1 MSALFSPIKLRG
13 LALANRIMVAPMCQY
28 SAENG
33 EANDWHFTHINTLA
47 LSGAAMFCI
56 EATHVEAIGR
66 ITPGCLGLWNDATEA
81 ALKPIMASVR
91 KHSKTAVAMQLA
103 HAGRKGASHVPWNGG
118 QQIPLS
124 EGGWQ
129 TEGPS
134 AVPHKEGEAPPLA
147 LDAARLARVRD
158 AFVAAAKRA
167 DRLGIDALELHSAHG
182 YLLHQFLSPIA
193 NRRTDQYGG
202 SLQNRMRYPLEVF
215 DAVRAAFPAHKP
227 VGVKVSAT
235 DWVEGGWDL
244 AQTIEYAKE
253 LKKRGVDWIDASS
266 GGVSPLQKIPL
277 SPGYQVP
284 FAQGIKAATGVTT
297 MAVGLITQAGQ
308 AEDIVASGKADMV
321 TLARAMLYD
330 PRWGW
335 HAAAELGGKVEAPPQ
350 YWRSQPSTQKA
361 LFGETKFGARGGA
374 IRISS
379 PSGPRRALPRYSRRV
394 RARRSRRSRRTK
406 SSNADAAR
414 RGHGYWRCALRGP
427 APRMSLSH

>member
-13 LALANRIMVAPMCQY
+13 LALPNRIMVAPMCQY
-28 SAENG
+28 SADNG
-33 EANDWHFTHINTLA
+33 EANDWHFTHINMLA

-81 ALKPIMASVR
+81 ALKPILASVR
-91 KHSKTAVAMQLA
+91 KHSRAAVAMQIA
-103 HAGRKGASHVPWNGG
+103 HAGRKGSSQRPWEGG
-118 QQIPLS
+118 QQIPLGA
-124 EGGWQ
+124 GGWQ

-134 AVPHKEGEAPPLA
+134 PVPHKEGEMPPLA
-147 LDAARLARVRD
+147 FDAAGLKRVRD

-167 DRLGIDALELHSAHG
+167 ERLGIDAIEVHSAHG
-182 YLLHQFLSPIA
+182 YLLHQFLSPIS

-215 DAVRAAFPAHKP
+215 DAIREVFPERKP

-277 SPGYQVP
+277 GPGYQVP
-284 FAQGIKAATGVTT
+284 LAQGIKEATGVTT
-297 MAVGLITQAGQ
+297 MAIGLITEAKQ

-321 TLARAMLYD
+321 ALARGMLYD

-335 HAAAELGGKVEAPPQ
+335 HAAAELGGQVEAPPQ

-361 LFGETKFGARGGA
+361 LFGATTFGTR
-374 IRISS
+374 
-379 PSGPRRALPRYSRRV
+379 
-394 RARRSRRSRRTK
+394 
-406 SSNADAAR
+406 
-414 RGHGYWRCALRGP
+414 
-427 APRMSLSH
+427 